1 MVLHLINIRKLSAQS
16 LSDNANFNFY
26 TCSRNEI
33 CVYIY
38 FNVYNICRI
47 IYLVQLIDLII
58 IFYVTEEI
66 LSQF

>member
-16 LSDNANFNFY
+16 LSDNANFNCY

-58 IFYVTEEI
+58 IFNVTEEI
-66 LSQF
+66 PSQF